1 MKLGHILC
9 KSLCIYGSQVPACV
23 IGGWGRAGS
32 VGLEAVM
39 GMGRAQTQAHKGWR
53 EYYLL
58 VTRSIRLVT
67 AQAWSRCLS
76 RSRRCL
82 WLCALPQRQRITL
95 LIYPVTPML

>member
-39 GMGRAQTQAHKGWR
+39 GMGRSQTQAHKGWR
-53 EYYLL
+53 EYY
-58 VTRSIRLVT
+58 
-67 AQAWSRCLS
+67 
-76 RSRRCL
+76 
-82 WLCALPQRQRITL
+82 
-95 LIYPVTPML
+95 